1 VSGRP
6 AAPRH
11 PDGAGRATASRH
23 GRDVKFDLEYAR
35 SVIRAEADAM
45 ASMVPIIDD
54 AFARAARMIHDCTGS
69 CIVSGIGKAGI
80 IGRKISATLASTGT
94 PSHFLHPAEAVHGD
108 LGRVR
113 REDIVLVLSYGGET
127 DEIIRLINLVK
138 QLQIP
143 LLSITSDGDSTLS
156 RHSDVVL
163 CMGRLNEACP
173 LGVAPSVSTACMLA
187 IGDALAFTVM
197 KARRFSV
204 EDYVRFHPG
213 GSLGAKLMT
222 VEQSMMFRP
231 GEELPLAQIH
241 ESIRGMLDRTS
252 ALKRHGAVMIVD
264 EAGRLAGIITDAD
277 LRRLLTRQGGAALD
291 LPAGDVMTAGCK
303 RIRADA
309 LAAEAT
315 ALFHK
320 YRIDELPVVD
330 ADDRPVGLIDVQ
342 DIVTL
347 KVVG

>member
-1 VSGRP
+1 MEL
-6 AAPRH
+6 
-11 PDGAGRATASRH
+11 
-23 GRDVKFDLEYAR
+23 DLDYAR
-35 SVIRAEADAM
+35 SVICAEAEAI
-45 ASMVPIIDD
+45 ASMVPVIDGQ
-54 AFARAARMIHDCTGS
+54 FARAAEMIYQCPGS

-108 LGRVR
+108 LGRLR
-113 REDIVLVLSYGGET
+113 DDDIVLILSYGGET
-127 DEIIRLINLVK
+127 DEVIRLINLVK
-138 QLQIP
+138 QRQIA
-143 LLSITSDGDSTLS
+143 LIAITGDSDSTLS

-163 CMGRLNEACP
+163 CMGKLSEACP
-173 LGVAPSVSTACMLA
+173 LGVAPSVSTTSMLA

-197 KARRFSV
+197 KARDFSV

-213 GSLGAKLMT
+213 GSLGTKLMT

-231 GEELPLAQIH
+231 GEKLPIASAGD
-241 ESIRGMLDRTS
+241 SIRRMLEQTS
-252 ALKRHGAVMIVD
+252 DVKRHGAVMIVD
-264 EAGRLAGIITDAD
+264 ANGRLVGIITDAD
-277 LRRLLTRQGGAALD
+277 LRRFLTRQGPGVFD
-291 LPAGDVMTAGCK
+291 LTAGDVMTAGCK

-342 DIVTL
+342 DIVTI